1 MTNVNTTETT
11 NNDTNIEESAAYK
24 QSLADVRNELNKAQ
38 GTYKKLRGHR
48 ALGTVVATS
57 FRGGMMFLK
66 STADVQS
73 LVLSQHQV
81 NMNGEVN
88 RFSPW
93 IAASCG
99 EEDLKSANVQAID
112 GKEYPKWVPDANMKR
127 YFHTM
132 EALDAEGFDENS
144 DIKAMVDWIMAQ
156 GGSQSI
162 VNKRLKAA
170 KEASKPDREKKE
182 KDECELYLKDGPSVP
197 IALDT
202 KAIKLGDV
210 KQFFTLL
217 VEKGDDGSFIVRGVG
232 ETDASAKLKKL
243 AETAYPQLKLE
254 ADAYDKALAT
264 IRAEQNGIAS
274 GTVNMP
280 SGMKNAKAAK
290 QPIAQN

>member
-1 MTNVNTTETT
+1 MTDVNVTAN
-11 NNDTNIEESAAYK
+11 TNIDANVEAGAAYE
-24 QSLADVRNELNKAQ
+24 QSLADVRTELGKAQ

-57 FRGGMMFLK
+57 FKGGMMFLK
-66 STADVQS
+66 SSADVQA
-73 LVLSQHQV
+73 LILSQHQV

-99 EEDLKSANVQAID
+99 EEDLNGEKVQAID

-132 EALDAEGFDENS
+132 EGLVAAGFDESS
-144 DIKAMVDWIMAQ
+144 DITSMVDWIMKQ

-162 VNKRLKAA
+162 VKNRQKAA
-170 KEASKPDREKKE
+170 NEASKPDREKKE
-182 KDECELYLKDGPSVP
+182 KAARELYLKDGPCAA
-197 IALDT
+197 IDIDT
-202 KAIKLGDV
+202 NAIKLGDV

-217 VEKGDDGSFIVRGVG
+217 VEKGEDGSFIVRGVG

-254 ADAYDKALAT
+254 ADAYEKALAT
-264 IRAEQNGIAS
+264 VRAEQNGIAS

-290 QPIAQN
+290 QPVEQN